1 MYPTDAIMSGKKIPI
16 RELDGASID
25 IKVNNANIERNKPSK
40 ATNCLR
46 FISPLP
52 ILQMPGIY

>member
-1 MYPTDAIMSGKKIPI
+1 MSGKKIPI
-16 RELDGASID
+16 RELVGASIE
-25 IKVNNANIERNKPSK
+25 IKVTNANIDRNNPSR

-52 ILQMPGIY
+52 ILQLPGMY